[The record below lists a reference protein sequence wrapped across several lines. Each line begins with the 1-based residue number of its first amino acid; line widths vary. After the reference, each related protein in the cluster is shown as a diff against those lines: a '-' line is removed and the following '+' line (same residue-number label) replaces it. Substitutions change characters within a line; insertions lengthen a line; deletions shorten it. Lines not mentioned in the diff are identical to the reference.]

1 MKSGDN
7 MEFTHFNAEGLPK
20 MVDVGD
26 KEETERVAIAYG
38 KITAKKETINLIRDG
53 KIKKGDVLSVAQ
65 VAGIMAAKKTSD
77 IIPMTHNIFLT
88 SVDMTFNYGE
98 DFIEVYSKVKTT
110 SSTGVEIEAL
120 NSVTTALLTIYDM
133 AKAVDRAMV
142 IEDVKLIKKTG
153 GKSGVFLR
161 KIKGKVVSVNI
172 SETKGVVKVPIDK
185 GEFIE
190 DFGLK
195 DDAHAGK
202 WHRQVSL
209 LGVES
214 IDKMKREGLD
224 DLQLG
229 DFAENI
235 TTSGILLYELP
246 IGTKLKVGECELEV
260 TQIGKKCHEGC
271 AIKKKVGDCV
281 MPREGIFARVLKGGV
296 IKAGDDIEIM

>member
-7 MEFTHFNAEGLPK
+7 MEFTHFNSEGLPK

-190 DFGLK
+190 GFGLK

-271 AIKKKVGDCV
+271 AIKNKVGDCV

>member
-38 KITAKKETINLIRDG
+38 KITAKKETIDLIKEG
-53 KIKKGDVLSVAQ
+53 KIKKGDVLPVAQ

-77 IIPMTHNIFLT
+77 LIPMCHNIFLS

-98 DFIEVYSKVKTT
+98 NYIEVYSKVKTT
-110 SSTGVEIEAL
+110 SKTGVEMEAL
-120 NSVTTALLTIYDM
+120 NAVTTSLLTIYDM
-133 AKAVDRAMV
+133 AKAIDREMS
-142 IEDVKLIKKTG
+142 IEEVKLIKKTG
-153 GKSGVFLR
+153 GKSGTFLR
-161 KIKGKVVSVNI
+161 KLKGEVVSVNI
-172 SETKGVVKVPIDK
+172 SDKKGVVKTPIAE

-195 DDAHAGK
+195 SDAHAGK

-209 LGVES
+209 LGIES
-214 IDKMKREGLD
+214 IEKMKRNGLD
-224 DLQLG
+224 ELQLG

-246 IGTKLKVGECELEV
+246 IGTRLKVGECELEV
-260 TQIGKKCHEGC
+260 TQIGKQCHAGC
-271 AIKKKVGDCV
+271 AIKQKVGDCV
-281 MPREGIFARVLKGGV
+281 MPREGIFARVIKGGK
-296 IKAGDDIEIM
+296 IKAGDAIEIC

>member
-1 MKSGDN
+1 M
-7 MEFTHFNAEGLPK
+7 
-20 MVDVGD
+20 
-26 KEETERVAIAYG
+26 
-38 KITAKKETINLIRDG
+38 
-53 KIKKGDVLSVAQ
+53 
-65 VAGIMAAKKTSD
+65 
-77 IIPMTHNIFLT
+77 
-88 SVDMTFNYGE
+88 
-98 DFIEVYSKVKTT
+98 
-110 SSTGVEIEAL
+110 
-120 NSVTTALLTIYDM
+120 
-133 AKAVDRAMV
+133 
-142 IEDVKLIKKTG
+142 
-153 GKSGVFLR
+153 
-161 KIKGKVVSVNI
+161 KGKVVSVNI

-190 DFGLK
+190 GFGLK